1 MLQSHLKYIDTIWIY
16 DLWNPFGKTLDKM
29 GYWTVFGV
37 LISKFWE
44 KNSVMSTIFGFFP
57 EFLCSYFPILEL
69 TPSNFSK
76 LSKLPP
82 LWTKTFRLSVSN
94 RIQRSGGNEWINLN
108 YWLWSCYTD
117 LLLFYDIVCYLS
129 SGTRILP
136 FASEK
141 HIFLSN
147 LPIDVHLKLWNL

>member
-1 MLQSHLKYIDTIWIY
+1 MYNAAISFEIDRYNLK
-16 DLWNPFGKTLDKM
+16 LRPLKSF
-29 GYWTVFGV
+29 WTVFGV
-37 LISKFWE
+37 LISKFLG

-57 EFLCSYFPILEL
+57 ELLCSHFSILEL

-76 LSKLPP
+76 LSELPP
-82 LWTKTFRLSVSN
+82 LWTRTFRLSVSN